1 MPKKMVLL
9 ALMAGAI
16 VASLAARA
24 ATLQLKSVKVE
35 LPQSDQMFTGQG
47 ADAINNNCLACH
59 SADMVLNQPA
69 LARAAWQAEV
79 DKMIQVYKAPIA
91 AADAGAIVAY
101 LARTKSPGN

>member
-16 VASLAARA
+16 VAPLAARA
-24 ATLQLKSVKVE
+24 ATIQLKSVKVE

-47 ADAINNNCLACH
+47 ADVINNNCLACH
-59 SADMVLNQPA
+59 SADMVLNQPE
-69 LARAAWQAEV
+69 LAKAAWQAEV
-79 DKMIQVYKAPIA
+79 TKMIQVFKAPIA
-91 AADAGAIVAY
+91 VADAGAIVAY